1 MITMSSNTEE
11 RQFAFGENSR
21 DGCPCPL
28 NAVGYNPDNSPYILI
43 AERYDGIVG
52 DRLGIRWGKVSENI
66 AREAWL
72 KVIEEYDD
80 QMHRGDREKREIA
93 REVAAELGWLDGE

>member
-1 MITMSSNTEE
+1 MSSNTEE

-21 DGCPCPL
+21 DGCPCPM
-28 NAVGYNPDNSPYILI
+28 NAVGKNLEVGPNLAI

-52 DRLGIRWGKVSENI
+52 DRLGIGWGKVSENI

-72 KVIEEYDD
+72 EVIEQYDNR
-80 QMHRGDREKREIA
+80 MARGDREKREIA
-93 REVAAELGWLDGE
+93 REVAAELGWLDD